1 MHVRFVPESDIT
13 KNNWLSARSAW
24 STTYVCVAI
33 DTDQNLLLSPLTI
46 MDDPTSAHGG
56 TIMFARNGKLFS
68 EQAWQ
73 RGLSALEEFK
83 RREGHCRVPR
93 FYLEGSYRLGQWV
106 AVQRYSKNS
115 LTAERKARL
124 NELGFI
130 WSRPDWLWEKG
141 FATLKAFEAR
151 EGHCLVPA
159 LHIEGEHKL
168 GYWVS
173 TQRRKKN
180 KMSDERKQRLN
191 RIGFIWRPWM
201 SKKPTFQLHHNAD
214 RSVYGSTLGL

>member
-1 MHVRFVPESDIT
+1 
-13 KNNWLSARSAW
+13 
-24 STTYVCVAI
+24 
-33 DTDQNLLLSPLTI
+33 
-46 MDDPTSAHGG
+46 
-56 TIMFARNGKLFS
+56 MFARKRQLFF

-73 RGLSALEEFK
+73 SGISALEEFK

-93 FYLEGSYRLGQWV
+93 HHLEGNYKLGQWV
-106 AVQRYSKNS
+106 AVQRYSKDS
-115 LTAERKARL
+115 IAVERKARL

-141 FATLKAFEAR
+141 FAALKAFKAR

-168 GYWVS
+168 GYWVG

-180 KMSDERKQRLN
+180 KMSNERKQRLN
-191 RIGFIWRPWM
+191 RTGFVWRLTK
-201 SKKPTFQLHHNAD
+201 SKKPTFQLNQDAN
-214 RSVYGSTLGL
+214 RSTYGSTLGL